1 MTHYLFTTSHYMPIY
16 GNYTHIHCT
25 RYTDHGGIFTSSE
38 ETGRLKDNKRIDF
51 WYVVNSQ
58 ITYYR

>member
-1 MTHYLFTTSHYMPIY
+1 MPIY
-16 GNYTHIHCT
+16 GKYTHIHCT

-58 ITYYR
+58 NTYYR